1 MQGLF
6 ALLYYPTREIRP
18 ALLMIEAGILHSA
31 NRGGRQQVRYAI
43 VTVITQV
50 SCKASKLQ
58 WATWADEG
66 VRPTR
71 VHQSSSSMYSVPD
84 IAFGRY
90 GAISLNPKRRYIA
103 TASFIIG
110 STVSSRIRL
119 YPI

>member
-6 ALLYYPTREIRP
+6 ALLYYPTREIRR

-50 SCKASKLQ
+50 PCKACKLQ
-58 WATWADEG
+58 WATWAVG
-66 VRPTR
+66 PTR
-71 VHQSSSSMYSVPD
+71 VHQSSSSMNSVPD
-84 IAFGRY
+84 IGFGRY